1 MIWFVNHF
9 AFKCSVMIS
18 LSFFFKLQSR
28 FGRFPG
34 QCQSFKN
41 FESQKN
47 FARLAPQGSDR
58 KLRAKRFVANF
69 RSNKLEIDEQGFVK
83 FVLKWLGKFKFS
95 HELVDI
101 VWKIS
106 RSRKWNTLAMKQVF
120 WDHNLDKRDLGQ
132 NKSCESFESRESR
145 ESCESCELCDQIR
158 SSSTV
163 IAWGPLSFNNQRG
176 NLGNG
181 KSSDFQSRK
190 NNFSEIF
197 FPHFLARSNTFVRNH
212 I

>member
-1 MIWFVNHF
+1 MVVSVWSTSYKKLTLFAFYNTPDRHTWVKSKHIAAKPHKMCPCIENMTRSTTKIWFVNDF
-9 AFKCSVMIS
+9 AFKCFVMTP

-28 FGRFPG
+28 FWRFLG
-34 QCQSFKN
+34 QCLSFKN

-83 FVLKWLGKFKFS
+83 FVFKWLGKFKFS

-106 RSRKWNTLAMKQVF
+106 
-120 WDHNLDKRDLGQ
+120 
-132 NKSCESFESRESR
+132 
-145 ESCESCELCDQIR
+145 
-158 SSSTV
+158 
-163 IAWGPLSFNNQRG
+163 LSW
-176 NLGNG
+176 
-181 KSSDFQSRK
+181 
-190 NNFSEIF
+190 
-197 FPHFLARSNTFVRNH
+197 
-212 I
+212 